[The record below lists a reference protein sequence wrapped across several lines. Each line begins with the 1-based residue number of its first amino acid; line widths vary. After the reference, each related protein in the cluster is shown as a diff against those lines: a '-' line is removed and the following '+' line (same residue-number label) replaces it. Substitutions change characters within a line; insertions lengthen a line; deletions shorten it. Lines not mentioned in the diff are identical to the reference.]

1 MPKSKKNRSTQKPSK
16 HARIKKPTAMSS
28 DSPST
33 SSATEFEP
41 GVASDTIDSTSAADP
56 MNPEATGD
64 APPTDHDDS
73 ERVPLNQAMGTAKRL
88 KRRSKTDKAAG
99 SRKPQADKPQR
110 LSGLDAAAAVL
121 AKATEPM
128 NAKAI
133 VEAMAEQKLWSSP
146 GGKTPAATIYSA
158 MLREIATKGKQSRF
172 RKSTRGLFTAG
183 LADV

>member
-1 MPKSKKNRSTQKPSK
+1 
-16 HARIKKPTAMSS
+16 
-28 DSPST
+28 
-33 SSATEFEP
+33 
-41 GVASDTIDSTSAADP
+41 
-56 MNPEATGD
+56 
-64 APPTDHDDS
+64 
-73 ERVPLNQAMGTAKRL
+73 L
-88 KRRSKTDKAAG
+88 KRRSKTDKATN

-172 RKSTRGLFTAG
+172 RKTTRGLFTAG